1 MTGKALCA
9 DCGVDTRPCTGRR
22 GCRHTGRWDDYL
34 VRNSLWA
41 AAGMERGFLCV
52 GCLERRLG
60 HRLRPADFIAVPVN
74 DPGHPWHALRLI
86 SRLTGT

>member
-1 MTGKALCA
+1 M
-9 DCGVDTRPCTGRR
+9 
-22 GCRHTGRWDDYL
+22 

-41 AAGMERGFLCV
+41 AAGMERGFLGV

-60 HRLRPADFIAVPVN
+60 RRPRPAGFIAVPVN

-86 SRLTGT
+86 CHLAGT